1 MFQGPLNPNVFD
13 ETSDR
18 EFKNIPD
25 EVIKQGKV
33 LQNEIIQ
40 LLTQVRLF
48 VYQSST
54 LFYGGIFTRNFQNRL
69 KLAS

>member
-1 MFQGPLNPNVFD
+1 MFQGPFNPNVFD

-33 LQNEIIQ
+33 LQSEIIH
-40 LLTQVRLF
+40 LLTQVR
-48 VYQSST
+48 
-54 LFYGGIFTRNFQNRL
+54 
-69 KLAS
+69 